1 MKREAFTL
9 LLSIL
14 LITSCGKDSS
24 KEALKAYEGKDYSA
38 AIRLFKELHVNEG
51 NDTLY
56 QKELALSYM
65 YRGKELFAK
74 TRNIGTFAGN
84 FEQAEKYIPEP
95 RNGKFK
101 LEYSQL
107 LVDLADAYRKARPG
121 TELEKEEFFDQSLNT
136 VQKAIEEDSTNQS
149 ALNLLEDIKQ
159 EHFSGL
165 IQRGKDHYNKVRKTG
180 QLDLYYI
187 SESVFRQ
194 AAKLEPDN
202 KEINKYLN
210 LIRKKTFGIL
220 NYRDGLALAV
230 TKFKK
235 NRGKINLNVVVK
247 NYTPVAVNFKPENLA
262 LRDAKGRSYEL
273 DQKTMKQ
280 DDLLGVIILKESVL
294 NDASPVAEGALVYT
308 VPDSIQPAYIAYPI
322 KGGGE
327 SRKYFP

>member
-1 MKREAFTL
+1 M
-9 LLSIL
+9 
-14 LITSCGKDSS
+14 
-24 KEALKAYEGKDYSA
+24 
-38 AIRLFKELHVNEG
+38 
-51 NDTLY
+51 
-56 QKELALSYM
+56 
-65 YRGKELFAK
+65 
-74 TRNIGTFAGN
+74 
-84 FEQAEKYIPEP
+84 
-95 RNGKFK
+95 
-101 LEYSQL
+101 
-107 LVDLADAYRKARPG
+107 
-121 TELEKEEFFDQSLNT
+121 
-136 VQKAIEEDSTNQS
+136 AIEEDSTNQA
-149 ALNLLEDIKQ
+149 ALKLLEDIKQ

-165 IQRGKDHYNKVRKTG
+165 IQKGKDQYNKVRKTG

-230 TKFKK
+230 TKYKK

-247 NYTPVAVNFKPENLA
+247 NYTPSSINFKPENLA
-262 LRDAKGRSYEL
+262 LLDAKGKSYEL

-280 DDLLGVIILKESVL
+280 DELLGVIILKESVL

-308 VPDSIQPAYIAYPI
+308 VPDSVQPAYIAYPL